1 MNIIKVKY
9 FNIIII
15 DLIEKKD
22 NNNIARKEIKDM
34 LGYGKNDSDKISKTR
49 LNNISKASN
58 FTVQDLYK
66 NKNSYLKESN
76 K

>member
-9 FNIIII
+9 LHILLIKI

-34 LGYGKNDSDKISKTR
+34 LGYGKNDTDKISKNR
-49 LNNISKASN
+49 LNINKTSN
-58 FTVQDLYK
+58 LNVQDLYK
-66 NKNSYLKESN
+66 NKNSYLKES